1 MIPITLLGRIVRAAA
16 RRSESGQVLIIV
28 AVGLVALIAMV
39 GLVIDGGYAWGR
51 QRTTANGADAI
62 AKAGTVV
69 VLEWLAEESK
79 TIGDV
84 GCAVDLA
91 EAENGVTIERAEF
104 TDHNGDLIGVVV
116 PDCGTPGAIEDSA
129 PTAQGVRVVASQT
142 FDTFLMSVVG
152 IRQLTAT
159 ANATAIVGP
168 ITGSGVSLP
177 VTFPQTMELC
187 DTSGAIH
194 TIRDWGDPDYDGGGA
209 GDTVWNPYE
218 ILPDDAT
225 LDDTNLAIIPLCTS
239 APGSVGWLD
248 FGCAPNLADQIVNP
262 CDVFV
267 SIPGWLETHTG
278 NINCCEDE
286 LATYHGNEPGIFEE
300 EGVDTDGDYDAPVK
314 LPIHTTTCE
323 EAPNP
328 GTFDSDGDGD
338 LDTLVACPGGQWDGQ
353 GDNLDYGVPFWVAFV
368 LDEAFV
374 QGSDNECEELPGEP
388 QLENP
393 SGLTGCLKGWF
404 VRRIGPPDAVSIGD
418 VNPGDEVDLG
428 VTLIN

>member
-1 MIPITLLGRIVRAAA
+1 MPTTLLRRLVRGAA

-28 AVGLVALIAMV
+28 AAGLLALIAMV

-51 QRTTANGADAI
+51 QRMTANGADAV

-69 VLEWLAEESK
+69 VLEWLDTKPK
-79 TIGDV
+79 TMGDV

-91 EAENGVTIERAEF
+91 EAENGVIVERAEF
-104 TDHNGDLIGVVV
+104 TDHTGELINVVV
-116 PDCGTPGAIEDSA
+116 PDCVPGGGGAIP

-142 FDTFLMSVVG
+142 FETFLMSIVG

-159 ANATAIVGP
+159 ANATAVVGP
-168 ITGSGVSLP
+168 ITGSGVGLP

-187 DTSGAIH
+187 DDSGDTH
-194 TIRDWGDPDYDGGGA
+194 TIRDWDEPNYDGSGA
-209 GDTVWNPYE
+209 NDGTWTPFE
-218 ILPDDAT
+218 ILPLGAT
-225 LDDTNLAIIPLCTS
+225 LDASNEAIIPLCTT

-248 FGCAPNLADQIVNP
+248 YGCGNLADQIEDP
-262 CDVFV
+262 CDIFV

-286 LATYHGNEPGIFEE
+286 LATYHGNQPGVYEE
-300 EGVDTDGDYDAPVK
+300 DGVDTDGNYDVPVK

-323 EAPNP
+323 DAPVP

-338 LDTLVACPGGQWDGQ
+338 HDTLDWRAPGASGTARATTWTTACRSGSPSSSTRRTSRATTTSASRPPG
-353 GDNLDYGVPFWVAFV
+353 N
-368 LDEAFV
+368 
-374 QGSDNECEELPGEP
+374 P
-388 QLENP
+388 QLVNP

-404 VRRIGPPDAVSIGD
+404 VERIGPPDAVSIGD

-428 VTLIN
+428 MTLIN

>member
-1 MIPITLLGRIVRAAA
+1 MPTTLLRRLVRGAA

-28 AVGLVALIAMV
+28 AAGLLALIAMV

-51 QRTTANGADAI
+51 QRMTANGADAV

-69 VLEWLAEESK
+69 VLEWLDTKPK
-79 TIGDV
+79 TMGDV

-91 EAENGVTIERAEF
+91 EAENGVIVERAEF
-104 TDHNGDLIGVVV
+104 TDHTGELINVVV
-116 PDCGTPGAIEDSA
+116 PDCVPGGGGAIPPA
-129 PTAQGVRVVASQT
+129 AQGVRVVASQT
-142 FDTFLMSVVG
+142 FETFLMSIVG

-159 ANATAIVGP
+159 ANATAVVGP
-168 ITGSGVSLP
+168 ITGSGVGLP

-187 DTSGAIH
+187 DDSGDTH
-194 TIRDWGDPDYDGGGA
+194 TIRDWDEPNYDGSGA
-209 GDTVWNPYE
+209 NDGTWTPFE
-218 ILPDDAT
+218 ILPLGAT
-225 LDDTNLAIIPLCTS
+225 LDASNEAIIPLCTT

-248 FGCAPNLADQIVNP
+248 YGCGNLADQIEDP
-262 CDVFV
+262 CDIFV

-286 LATYHGNEPGIFEE
+286 LATYHGNQPGVYEE
-300 EGVDTDGDYDAPVK
+300 DGVDTDGDYDVPVK

-323 EAPNP
+323 DAPVP

-338 LDTLVACPGGQWDGQ
+338 HDTLAVCPGGQWDGQ
-353 GDNLDYGVPFWVAFV
+353 GNNLDYGVPFWVAFV
-368 LDEAFV
+368 LDEAHV
-374 QGSDNECEELPGEP
+374 QGNDNECEQTPGNP
-388 QLENP
+388 QLVNP

-404 VRRIGPPDAVSIGD
+404 VERIGPPDAVSIGD

-428 VTLIN
+428 MTLIN

>member
-1 MIPITLLGRIVRAAA
+1 MMPTTLLSRIVRGAAL
-16 RRSESGQVLIIV
+16 RSEPGQVLVIV
-28 AVGLVALIAMV
+28 AVGLIAMIAMV

-51 QRTTANGADAI
+51 QRTTANGADAV

-69 VLEWLAEESK
+69 VLEWLDQKPK

-91 EAENGVTIERAEF
+91 EVENGVTVERAEF
-104 TDHNGDLIGVVV
+104 TDHTGELINVAV
-116 PDCGTPGAIEDSA
+116 PDCGTAGAIPAD
-129 PTAQGVRVVASQT
+129 AQGVRVGASQT

-168 ITGSGVSLP
+168 ITGSGVGLP

-187 DTSGAIH
+187 DDSGDIH
-194 TIRDWGDPDYDGGGA
+194 TIRDWAEPNYDGSGA
-209 GDTVWNPYE
+209 GDGDWTPYE
-218 ILPDDAT
+218 ILPLDAT
-225 LDDTNLAIIPLCTS
+225 LDDTNLAIIPLCTT

-248 FGCAPNLADQIVNP
+248 YGCGNLADQILDP
-262 CDVFV
+262 CDIFV

-286 LATYHGNEPGIFEE
+286 LATYHGNEPGVYEE
-300 EGVDTDGDYDAPVK
+300 DGVDTDGDYDVPVK

-323 EAPNP
+323 EAPDP

-338 LDTLVACPGGQWDGQ
+338 HDTLVACPGGQWDGQ
-353 GDNLDYGVPFWVAFV
+353 GNNLDYGVPFWVAFV

-374 QGSDNECEELPGEP
+374 QGSDNECEELPGAP
-388 QLENP
+388 QLDNP

-404 VRRIGPPDAVSIGD
+404 VQRIGPPDAVSIGD